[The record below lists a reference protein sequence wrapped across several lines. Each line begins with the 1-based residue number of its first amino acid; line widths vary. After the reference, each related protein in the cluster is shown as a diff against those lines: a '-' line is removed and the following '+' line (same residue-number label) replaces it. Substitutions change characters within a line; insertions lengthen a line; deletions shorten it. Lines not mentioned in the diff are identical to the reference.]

1 MPSSPQGQIQVAFS
15 LGENSF
21 SASGSTEVVEAMLA
35 EFKQLLSTDVGE
47 TASETE
53 QSSGGATRRKPS
65 RRAKQR
71 AKRKPDAPSDQ
82 DPIDPSQATLPQL
95 LAEGDF
101 GTNDKVGAAIVIWA
115 EAHEGHKGL
124 SKDQVEAFWGK
135 TTQKKPSN
143 LPRDLRNAVK
153 KGWIEEKDGAYF
165 GQGYGRSQLGLG

>member
-1 MPSSPQGQIQVAFS
+1 MPNSPQDQVQVAFS

-35 EFKQLLSTDVGE
+35 EFKQLLSAGVPEAGPKNE
-47 TASETE
+47 E
-53 QSSGGATRRKPS
+53 SSAGATRRKAP
-65 RRAKQR
+65 KR
-71 AKRKPDAPSDQ
+71 AKRKPDASSNQ
-82 DPIDPSQATLPQL
+82 DPIDPSQVTLPQL